1 MMLLLYAKARNGVS
15 QELQQILNGR
25 SSDACLETYSNLD
38 DLFQRLRQPRL
49 NLKIGVLS
57 IGSDAELDR
66 LLTIRELLSDMRL
79 VLVLSDKDPQTVSK
93 AHALAPRFITFTDAG
108 IDPLVSVIEKMMACQ
123 FDQMVHQQATQQ
135 SNHH

>member
-15 QELQQILNGR
+15 QELKQILNGR

-57 IGSDAELDR
+57 IGSEAELDR

-108 IDPLVSVIEKMMACQ
+108 IDPLVSVVEKMMGCQ
-123 FDQMVHQQATQQ
+123 FDPMVPPQAALQV
-135 SNHH
+135 NHH

>member
-15 QELQQILNGR
+15 QELKQILNGR
-25 SSDACLETYSNLD
+25 SSDVCLETYSNLD

-57 IGSDAELDR
+57 IGSEAELDR

-108 IDPLVSVIEKMMACQ
+108 IDPLVSVVEKMMGCQ
-123 FDQMVHQQATQQ
+123 IDPMVPPQTALQV
-135 SNHH
+135 NHR

>member
-123 FDQMVHQQATQQ
+123 FEQMVPPQATQQ

>member
-1 MMLLLYAKARNGVS
+1 MMLLLYAKDRNGVS
-15 QELQQILNGR
+15 QELKQILNGR

-57 IGSDAELDR
+57 IGSEAELDR

-79 VLVLSDKDPQTVSK
+79 VLVLSGRDPQTVSK
-93 AHALAPRFITFTDAG
+93 AHALAPRFITFSDAG
-108 IDPLVSVIEKMMACQ
+108 IDPLVSVVEKMMGCQ
-123 FDQMVHQQATQQ
+123 FDPMVPPQAVLQAN
-135 SNHH
+135 SH

>member
-15 QELQQILNGR
+15 QELKRILNGR

-38 DLFQRLRQPRL
+38 DLFHRLRQPRL
-49 NLKIGVLS
+49 NLKIGVLA
-57 IGSDAELDR
+57 IGSEAELDR

-93 AHALAPRFITFTDAG
+93 AHALAPRFHHFLRRG
-108 IDPLVSVIEKMMACQ
+108 YRPFSVGG
-123 FDQMVHQQATQQ
+123 
-135 SNHH
+135 

>member
-1 MMLLLYAKARNGVS
+1 MLLLYAKGQNGVS
-15 QELQQILNGR
+15 QALKPILNGG
-25 SSDACLETYSNLD
+25 SPGVCLEAYADLE
-38 DLFQRLRQPRL
+38 DLFHRLRKPRL
-49 NLKIGVLS
+49 NLKIGILS
-57 IGSDAELDR
+57 IGCETELDR

-123 FDQMVHQQATQQ
+123 FDQMVPYQAALQVNQ
-135 SNHH
+135 H